1 MLEVVRTSETS
12 VNFNVTT
19 RGYIKENSKLYTRS
33 CEKLKSYKFTAKK
46 KHTGNRL
53 EASLKSMV
61 AHSSQLLKE
70 RQIDLLVLNA
80 QEAILLPPFL

>member
-1 MLEVVRTSETS
+1 
-12 VNFNVTT
+12 VTT
-19 RGYIKENSKLYTRS
+19 WLYIPEDSKLYTRR

-53 EASLKSMV
+53 EASLKPTV

-80 QEAILLPPFL
+80 QEAILLLPLL